1 MSVNEQGHYGKY
13 SGNSR
18 HTRVTSHN
26 FAATRRDD
34 QAHMQYLKEDVD
46 YDDKHGHSDIDMTAD
61 EKHISKLAGDLKY
74 DDKHHGA
81 ARHTGAH
88 STEEYMERKDKAIKA
103 NAGPAQS
110 QDRSLS
116 LGVNANRDKP
126 SEQNPDPRV
135 NYAANANFSPI
146 PKFNVSANANSQ
158 GGYGV
163 GLSGSSKSDQTTYGA
178 QFKRENGNTNVSA
191 NATFKF

>member
-1 MSVNEQGHYGKY
+1 MATYEDGHHGEY

-18 HTRVTSHN
+18 HSRVTSHN

-34 QAHMQYLKEDVD
+34 QAHMRYLKEDVD
-46 YDDKHGHSDIDMTAD
+46 YDNKHGHSDIDMTAD

-81 ARHTGAH
+81 ARHTTAH
-88 STEEYMERKDKAIKA
+88 STEEYMGRKDKAIKA
-103 NAGPAQS
+103 NAGPAQKKE
-110 QDRSLS
+110 QSLS

-126 SEQNPDPRV
+126 SEQDPTPGV
-135 NYAANANFSPI
+135 NY
-146 PKFNVSANANSQ
+146 SANANYSPIPRFNVSGNANSK
-158 GGYGV
+158 GGYGIGV
-163 GLSGSSKSDQTTYGA
+163 TGSSKSGQTNYGA
-178 QFKRENGNTNVSA
+178 NFSKEQGNSNISA

>member
-1 MSVNEQGHYGKY
+1 MSVNEQGHQGKY

-18 HTRVTSHN
+18 HTRVTSQN

-81 ARHTGAH
+81 ARHTSAH

-116 LGVNANRDKP
+116 LGVNANREKP
-126 SEQNPDPRV
+126 SEDNPSPPVD
-135 NYAANANFSPI
+135 YAANANFSPI
-146 PKFNVSANANSQ
+146 PRFNISANANSQ
-158 GGYGV
+158 GNYGF
-163 GLSGSSKSDQTTYGA
+163 GLAGNSKSDQTTWA
-178 QFKRENGNTNVSA
+178 ANFNRENGNNNVSA

>member
-1 MSVNEQGHYGKY
+1 MAIYEDGHYGKY

-34 QAHMQYLKEDVD
+34 QAHMQYLKEDID

-81 ARHTGAH
+81 ARHTTAH

-103 NAGPAQS
+103 DAGPAQNNEL
-110 QDRSLS
+110 DINL
-116 LGVNANRDKP
+116 NANK
-126 SEQNPDPRV
+126 QNSTPLNPTPKVNFGGNARYAINPRL
-135 NYAANANFSPI
+135 AF
-146 PKFNVSANANSQ
+146 SANADSQ
-158 GGYGV
+158 GNYG
-163 GLSGSSKSDQTTYGA
+163 GGFTGTSKGGGTSYGLDINKTNEGTNLSGKV
-178 QFKRENGNTNVSA
+178 KI
-191 NATFKF
+191 KL

>member
-1 MSVNEQGHYGKY
+1 MAIYEDGHCGKY

-46 YDDKHGHSDIDMTAD
+46 YDNKHGHSNIDMTAD

-81 ARHTGAH
+81 ARHTSAH
-88 STEEYMERKDKAIKA
+88 STEEYMARKDKAIKA

-110 QDRSLS
+110 KDQSLD
-116 LGVNANRDKP
+116 LGVNANREKP
-126 SEQNPDPRV
+126 SEQNPDPIV
-135 NYAANANFSPI
+135 NYSANANYSPI
-146 PKFNVSANANSQ
+146 PNFKVSANANSQ
-158 GGYGV
+158 GGYGF
-163 GLSGSSKSDQTTYGA
+163 GLKGNSKSGQTTWGA
-178 QFKRENGNTNVSA
+178 NFSKDPDNTSVSA

>member
-1 MSVNEQGHYGKY
+1 MAIYEDGHYGKY

-46 YDDKHGHSDIDMTAD
+46 YDNKHGHSDIDMTAD

-74 DDKHHGA
+74 DDKHRGA
-81 ARHTGAH
+81 ARHTSAH
-88 STEEYMERKDKAIKA
+88 STEEYMARKDKAIKA

-110 QDRSLS
+110 KDQSLGF
-116 LGVNANRDKP
+116 GVNASREKP
-126 SEQNPDPRV
+126 SEENPDPSV
-135 NYAANANFSPI
+135 NYAANVNYSPI
-146 PKFNVSANANSQ
+146 PRFNVSARANSE
-158 GGYGV
+158 GGYGL
-163 GLSGSSKSDQTTYGA
+163 GLKGNSKSGQTDWGA
-178 QFKRENGNTNVSA
+178 QLNRGEFGTNVSA

>member
-1 MSVNEQGHYGKY
+1 MAIYEDGHYGKY

-46 YDDKHGHSDIDMTAD
+46 YDNKHGHSNIDMTAD

-81 ARHTGAH
+81 ARHTSAH

-103 NAGPAQS
+103 NAGPAQNKEL
-110 QDRSLS
+110 DINL
-116 LGVNANRDKP
+116 NANRQD
-126 SEQNPDPRV
+126 SSIENQNPKVNFGGNARYAVNPRL
-135 NYAANANFSPI
+135 AFT
-146 PKFNVSANANSQ
+146 ANANSQ
-158 GGYGV
+158 GEYG
-163 GLSGSSKSDQTTYGA
+163 GGITGSSKNNNVNYGLNLN
-178 QFKRENGNTNVSA
+178 RTNEGTSIGG
-191 NATFKF
+191 KLKIQH

>member
-34 QAHMQYLKEDVD
+34 QAHMQYLKEDID
-46 YDDKHGHSDIDMTAD
+46 YDNKHGHSDIDMTAD

-81 ARHTGAH
+81 ARHTTAH
-88 STEEYMERKDKAIKA
+88 STEEYMERRDKAIKA
-103 NAGPAQS
+103 NAGPAQNNEL
-110 QDRSLS
+110 DINL
-116 LGVNANRDKP
+116 NANRQN
-126 SEQNPDPRV
+126 SSIENQNPKVNFGGNARYAINPRI
-135 NYAANANFSPI
+135 AF
-146 PKFNVSANANSQ
+146 SANANSQ
-158 GGYGV
+158 GEYGGGV
-163 GLSGSSKSDQTTYGA
+163 TGTSRGGGTSYGLNINRTNEGTTLG
-178 QFKRENGNTNVSA
+178 GNL
-191 NATFKF
+191 KIKL

>member
-1 MSVNEQGHYGKY
+1 MAIYEDGHYGKY

-46 YDDKHGHSDIDMTAD
+46 YDNKHGHSNIDMTAD

-81 ARHTGAH
+81 ARHTSAH

-103 NAGPAQS
+103 NAGPAQNKEL
-110 QDRSLS
+110 DINL
-116 LGVNANRDKP
+116 NANRQD
-126 SEQNPDPRV
+126 SSIENQNPKVNFGGNARYAVNPRL
-135 NYAANANFSPI
+135 AFT
-146 PKFNVSANANSQ
+146 ANANSQ
-158 GGYGV
+158 GEYG
-163 GLSGSSKSDQTTYGA
+163 GGITGSSKNNNVNYGLNLN
-178 QFKRENGNTNVSA
+178 RTNEGTSIGG
-191 NATFKF
+191 KLKIQL

>member
-34 QAHMQYLKEDVD
+34 QAHMQYLKEDID

-81 ARHTGAH
+81 ARHTSAH
-88 STEEYMERKDKAIKA
+88 STEEYMARKDKAIKA
-103 NAGPAQS
+103 NAGPAQNNEL
-110 QDRSLS
+110 DLN
-116 LGVNANRDKP
+116 LNANR
-126 SEQNPDPRV
+126 QNPSIENQNPKVNFGGNARYAINPRL
-135 NYAANANFSPI
+135 AFNAN
-146 PKFNVSANANSQ
+146 VDSQ
-158 GGYGV
+158 GNYG
-163 GLSGSSKSDQTTYGA
+163 GGISGSSRSGGTNYGLDIN
-178 QFKRENGNTNVSA
+178 KTNEGTGIA
-191 NATFKF
+191 GKLKIQL

>member
-34 QAHMQYLKEDVD
+34 QAHMQYLKEDID

-74 DDKHHGA
+74 DDKHQGA
-81 ARHTGAH
+81 ARHTSAH
-88 STEEYMERKDKAIKA
+88 STEEYMARKDKAIKA
-103 NAGPAQS
+103 NAGPAQNKEL
-110 QDRSLS
+110 DINL
-116 LGVNANRDKP
+116 NANRKD
-126 SEQNPDPRV
+126 SSIENQNPKVNFGGNARYAISPRI
-135 NYAANANFSPI
+135 ALT
-146 PKFNVSANANSQ
+146 ANANSQ
-158 GGYGV
+158 GDYG
-163 GLSGSSKSDQTTYGA
+163 GGITGSSKGGGVNYGLNVN
-178 QFKRENGNTNVSA
+178 RTNEGT
-191 NATFKF
+191 NIGGKLKIQL

>member
-1 MSVNEQGHYGKY
+1 MAIYEDGHYGKY

-46 YDDKHGHSDIDMTAD
+46 YDNKHGHSDIDMTAD

-81 ARHTGAH
+81 ARHTSAH
-88 STEEYMERKDKAIKA
+88 STEEYMARKDKAIKA
-103 NAGPAQS
+103 NAGPAQNKEL
-110 QDRSLS
+110 DISL
-116 LGVNANRDKP
+116 NANRQD
-126 SEQNPDPRV
+126 SSIENQNPPVSFGGNARYALNPRL
-135 NYAANANFSPI
+135 AFSGH
-146 PKFNVSANANSQ
+146 ANSQ
-158 GGYGV
+158 GDYGGGV
-163 GLSGSSKSDQTTYGA
+163 TGTSKGGGTSYGLNINKTNEGTTLGGKLKI
-178 QFKRENGNTNVSA
+178 QL
-191 NATFKF
+191 

>member
-1 MSVNEQGHYGKY
+1 MSVNEQGHHGKY

-34 QAHMQYLKEDVD
+34 QAHMQYLKEDID

-81 ARHTGAH
+81 ARHTTAH
-88 STEEYMERKDKAIKA
+88 STEEYMERRDKAIKA
-103 NAGPAQS
+103 NAGPAQNKEL
-110 QDRSLS
+110 DINL
-116 LGVNANRDKP
+116 NANRQKP
-126 SEQNPDPRV
+126 SIENQDPRV
-135 NYAANANFSPI
+135 NFGGNARYAINPRLAFNAN
-146 PKFNVSANANSQ
+146 VDSQ
-158 GGYGV
+158 GNYG
-163 GLSGSSKSDQTTYGA
+163 GGITGSSKSGGMNYGLNIN
-178 QFKRENGNTNVSA
+178 KTKEGTNIGGNL
-191 NATFKF
+191 KIKL

>member
-1 MSVNEQGHYGKY
+1 MSVNEQGHHGKY

-34 QAHMQYLKEDVD
+34 QAHMQYLKEDID

-81 ARHTGAH
+81 ARHNSVH

-116 LGVNANRDKP
+116 LGVNANRGKP
-126 SEQNPDPRV
+126 SEDNPNPPVD
-135 NYAANANFSPI
+135 YSANANFSPI
-146 PKFNVSANANSQ
+146 PRFNISANANSQ
-158 GGYGV
+158 GNYGF
-163 GLSGSSKSDQTTYGA
+163 GLAGKSKSGQTNYGA
-178 QFKRENGNTNVSA
+178 NFSKEQGNSNISA

>member
-1 MSVNEQGHYGKY
+1 MATNEDGHYGKY

-46 YDDKHGHSDIDMTAD
+46 YDNKHGHSDIDMTAD

-74 DDKHHGA
+74 DNKHH
-81 ARHTGAH
+81 
-88 STEEYMERKDKAIKA
+88 A

-110 QDRSLS
+110 KDQSLG
-116 LGVNANRDKP
+116 LGVNANREKP

-135 NYAANANFSPI
+135 NYSANANYSPI
-146 PKFNVSANANSQ
+146 PNFNVSANANSQ
-158 GGYGV
+158 GGYGF
-163 GLSGSSKSDQTTYGA
+163 GLKGNSKSGQTTYGA
-178 QFKRENGNTNVSA
+178 NFSKDPDNTSVSA

>member
-1 MSVNEQGHYGKY
+1 MAIYEDGHYGKY

-46 YDDKHGHSDIDMTAD
+46 YDNKYGHSDIDMTAD

-81 ARHTGAH
+81 ARHTSAH
-88 STEEYMERKDKAIKA
+88 STEEYMARKDKAIKA

-110 QDRSLS
+110 KDQSLS
-116 LGVNANRDKP
+116 LGVNANRPTP
-126 SEQNPDPRV
+126 SIENKEPKVD
-135 NYAANANFSPI
+135 YSANANYSPI
-146 PKFNVSANANSQ
+146 PNFKVSANANSQ
-158 GGYGV
+158 GGYGF
-163 GLSGSSKSDQTTYGA
+163 GLAGNSKSGQTTYGA
-178 QFKRENGNTNVSA
+178 NFSKDPDNTSVSA